1 MLSLIRVRILKFK
14 SFVPFWRWL
23 YFSSSDFECQE
34 LIKQR
39 FWQRLWSVYIRWNQR
54 DFHQFSW
61 NPAFSDVIFINE
73 FNLFTPT
80 ADFLF
85 LTLKSWFYSCI
96 HPANIA
102 DVHFHSLSFTLA
114 SPHTTKAKNPILLFL
129 LLKNFIYDLWL
140 VRCSFLTCEETH
152 VTYQN
157 LCSSLQINFFFKFS
171 LE

>member
-1 MLSLIRVRILKFK
+1 M
-14 SFVPFWRWL
+14 PFWRWL

-61 NPAFSDVIFINE
+61 NPALFLWRYLHKWIYLVYTNSWLLV
-73 FNLFTPT
+73 FNLEVMILQLYTPS
-80 ADFLF
+80 
-85 LTLKSWFYSCI
+85 KHCWR
-96 HPANIA
+96 
-102 DVHFHSLSFTLA
+102 SLSFTLA
-114 SPHTTKAKNPILLFL
+114 SPHTTKAKHPILLFL